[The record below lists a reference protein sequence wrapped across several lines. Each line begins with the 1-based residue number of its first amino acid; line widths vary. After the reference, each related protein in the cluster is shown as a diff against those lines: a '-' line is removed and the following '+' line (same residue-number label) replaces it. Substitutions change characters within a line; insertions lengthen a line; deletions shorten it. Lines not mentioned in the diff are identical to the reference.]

1 MNSRKHTFQQIRKP
15 QRLDRC
21 ASLNRLRHVRQ
32 LRSTAAPRSDS
43 QLPCF
48 GIELTRPQTKR
59 REPQRQTH
67 NMTGNIRTILMNT
80 ISLRC
85 SSLTGHRRGSFRITV
100 IDTNLENSPCE
111 DQADLMKTTREIT
124 AAEHP
129 GANSRRRSLTR
140 ESFEDNQRGKHST
153 ADNR

>member
-1 MNSRKHTFQQIRKP
+1 MCVAQQTP
-15 QRLDRC
+15 AC
-21 ASLNRLRHVRQ
+21 ASTKINRRAPLRF
-32 LRSTAAPRSDS
+32 TASLLWNRTHATAEKTQRTSETDS
-43 QLPCF
+43 QHDGEHPHGLDEHH
-48 GIELTRPQTKR
+48 G
-59 REPQRQTH
+59 
-67 NMTGNIRTILMNT
+67 
-80 ISLRC
+80 LRC
-85 SSLTGHRRGSFRITV
+85 LSLTGHHLGSFRITV

-111 DQADLMKTTREIT
+111 NQADLMKTTREIT

>member
-1 MNSRKHTFQQIRKP
+1 MECAYYFDFCRT
-15 QRLDRC
+15 RL
-21 ASLNRLRHVRQ
+21 LWNRTHA
-32 LRSTAAPRSDS
+32 TADKTPRTSETDS
-43 QLPCF
+43 QHDGEHPHDSD
-48 GIELTRPQTKR
+48 E
-59 REPQRQTH
+59 H
-67 NMTGNIRTILMNT
+67 Y
-80 ISLRC
+80 SLRC
-85 SSLTGHRRGSFRITV
+85 SSLTGHRLGSFRIIV